1 LIAAGGPNLTCQPN
15 CGAPHLAF
23 AVASSAFLPVLC
35 ASAFSFAVA
44 VGVALAFESATCKI
58 ISQKQPKTRL
68 SSPRTPLNSH
78 IFNNPNPIRTKK
90 SLPDY
95 PVHFGI
101 LKK

>member
-1 LIAAGGPNLTCQPN
+1 MSTAARIFMPAMLQHKGLLGG
-15 CGAPHLAF
+15 
-23 AVASSAFLPVLC
+23 LC
-35 ASAFSFAVA
+35 AFF
-44 VGVALAFESATCKI
+44 LCFESATSKI

-78 IFNNPNPIRTKK
+78 NSNNPNPIRVKK

-95 PVHFGI
+95 PVHFDI